1 MRSAHDIKTGL
12 TNLKNILNDFPPD
25 SNYWNEAQNRF
36 QFIDRLLLECL
47 GWQQPIISVEHH
59 DDNGGRADYLL
70 GSMPARAILEAKRSA
85 NLFESLTKTS
95 PNLICQ
101 ISELTLASKNFKSAA
116 TQVIPY
122 CALHGAPIAIV
133 CNGPQLVI
141 FQAITPGMPP
151 LEGECFFFDG
161 YKSYIEYFPL
171 LWKLLS
177 PEGIFENRAYRD
189 LALHRNPRIPPKAS
203 ENIPEPNRFRYRNE
217 LEEELRSLSSILLEE
232 IEDNPDLKSSFYQE
246 CYVPIEA
253 NNRHLLLSKQI
264 IEARYR
270 RVGVD
275 TTSQSSLDSAT
286 RTGVLNEQFTMGAKS
301 RPIVV
306 IGEVGVGKTSFFE
319 NLYENLKKQSST
331 GTYYI
336 HIDLGTKG
344 NLSSSLKETVIESI
358 QSTLLKKYDVD
369 INSLEFAES
378 IYYDELKAFD
388 KRPSGSLKQ
397 TDPLGYQKARINFI
411 NSKIEKLDSHI
422 IAALS
427 HLSFGRKKRIIL
439 IIDNADQRTFDVQQ
453 EAFLIA
459 QELAASRSIFV
470 FVALRPS
477 SFYLSKTT
485 GALSAYQ
492 NKVLT
497 ISPPP
502 ADVVIDKRINFA
514 LRVAAGQVAPAALD
528 NIRLQLNS
536 IVAFLTAT
544 LRSVRKNGEIR
555 QFLSNIT
562 GGNTRAV
569 IELVTS
575 FCGSPNVDAEKI
587 VSIELER
594 GGYLVPLHEF
604 TKHALL
610 GEYAYFNPN
619 SSVVAQNV
627 FDVNFADPREHF
639 LRSLIVSF
647 LSSST
652 GARDNDGFAIG
663 AIIADEMTKHGFIED
678 QIKHAL
684 KTLALHRLI
693 ETPYL
698 DFREIKVD
706 DYVDPLGFYFR
717 ASSIGIYHVRHWTGS
732 FAFLDATSTDTPI
745 FDNEA
750 RRIVSQY
757 AASFE
762 IEDRLIKTSAFKRYL
777 EEQWHGANIHCSYY
791 NFANLMEAG
800 QESFRLVSSVVERR
814 ERRRLSRP
822 QVVHTPRRPPKFDPP
837 Q

>member
-1 MRSAHDIKTGL
+1 MRSAHDLANGL
-12 TNLKNILNDFPPD
+12 SRLKAILQEFPPE
-25 SNYWNEAQNRF
+25 SEHWNEAQNRF
-36 QFIDRLLLECL
+36 QFIDRLLIECL
-47 GWQQPIISVEHH
+47 GWQTPQISVEQH
-59 DDNGGRADYLL
+59 DENGGRADYIL
-70 GSMPARAILEAKRSA
+70 GSLPARAVLEAKRQA
-85 NLFESLTKTS
+85 IIFEGISNQN
-95 PNLICQ
+95 PGRICK
-101 ISELTLASKNFKSAA
+101 LADLSMMSKNFLNAA
-116 TQVIPY
+116 SQVIPY
-122 CALHGAPIAIV
+122 CAMRGAPIAII
-133 CNGPQLVI
+133 CNGPQLIV

-151 LEGECFFFDG
+151 LEGECYFFDG
-161 YKSYIEYFPL
+161 YTSYVRHFTL

-177 PEGIFENRAYRD
+177 PEGIHENRAYRD

-203 ENIPEPNRFRYRNE
+203 ESIPEPNRFRYRNE
-217 LEEELRSLSSILLEE
+217 LEEELRALSSMLLEE

-270 RVGVD
+270 RAGVD
-275 TTSQSSLDSAT
+275 TNSLSSLDSAT
-286 RTGVLNEQFTMGAKS
+286 RSGVLNDQFTMGAKS

-306 IGEVGVGKTSFFE
+306 LGEVGVGKTSFFE
-319 NLYENLKKQSST
+319 NLYQNIQKNTNNE
-331 GTYYI
+331 TYYI

-344 NLSSSLKETVIESI
+344 NLSSSLKETILDTI
-358 QSTLLKKYDVD
+358 QSTLLKKYAID
-369 INSLEFAES
+369 INSSDFIES
-378 IYYDELKAFD
+378 IYHKDLKSFEKTPTA
-388 KRPSGSLKQ
+388 SLKEQ
-397 TDPLGYQKARINFI
+397 DPLFYAKERVEFI
-411 NSKIEKLDSHI
+411 KSKMSKLDKHI

-427 HLSFGRKKRIIL
+427 HLSFGRRKRIIL
-439 IIDNADQRTFDVQQ
+439 VIDNADQRNFDIQQ

-477 SFYLSKTT
+477 TFYLSKKT
-485 GALSAYQ
+485 GALSGYQ

-514 LRVAAGQVAPAALD
+514 LRVAEGHVAPAELD
-528 NIRLQLNS
+528 NIRLQLKS

-544 LRSVRKNGEIR
+544 LRSIRRNSDIR

-569 IELVTS
+569 IEMVTS

-587 VSIELER
+587 INIELER
-594 GGYLVPLHEF
+594 GEYVVPLHEF

-627 FDVNFADPREHF
+627 FDISYADPKEHF
-639 LRSLIVSF
+639 LCSLIVSF

-652 GARDNDGFAIG
+652 GSRDNDGFALG
-663 AIIADEMTKHGFIED
+663 AKVSDEISKHGFIEE
-678 QIKHAL
+678 QIKNAL
-684 KTLALHRLI
+684 KRLALHRLI

-698 DFREIKVD
+698 HFRELSVD
-706 DYVDPLGFYFR
+706 DYTDPLTFHYR

-745 FDNEA
+745 FDDEA
-750 RRIVSQY
+750 RHLVSRH

-762 IEDRLIKTSAFKRYL
+762 IEDRFRKTEAFKRYL
-777 EEQWHGANIHCSYY
+777 EEQWHASGIHCSYY
-791 NFANLMEAG
+791 NFTNLIDAG
-800 QESFRLVSSVVERR
+800 QESFRLVQQVVERR
-814 ERRRLSRP
+814 ERRRVAPFRP
-822 QVVHTPRRPPKFDPP
+822 HSKGMRK
-837 Q
+837 